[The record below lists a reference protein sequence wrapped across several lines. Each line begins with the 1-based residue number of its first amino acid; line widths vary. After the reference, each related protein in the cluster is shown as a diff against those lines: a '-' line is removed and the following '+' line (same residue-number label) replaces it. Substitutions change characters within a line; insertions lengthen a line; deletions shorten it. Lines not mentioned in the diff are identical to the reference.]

1 MEAVRIVFAGTPA
14 FAVPSLQ
21 ALQAHPSVDVVAVY
35 TQPDRPA
42 GRGRRLT
49 ARLVKQTAVAAGL
62 AVEQPPDLKLP
73 AALKRFA
80 SYKPELLV
88 VAAYGLMLPSDYLA
102 VPAAA
107 INVHASLLPRW
118 RGAAPIQRALMAGDD
133 RTGISIMRIVERL
146 DAGPVWLSKE
156 CLITDTDTGGT
167 LHDRLALLGSD
178 ALNES
183 IGRFIEGSIVES
195 PQNESFALY
204 AEKITSEDRAINWSD
219 PSTKIA
225 LQVRALNPV
234 PAALTR
240 LGQMDVKVFKC
251 RIEDSE
257 KRSRPGSILGLSRD
271 GIKMAT
277 GDGIVSIVELQPS
290 GKHRMSAESFIN
302 GYGSQL

>member
-1 MEAVRIVFAGTPA
+1 MESIRTVFAGTPA

-21 ALQAHPSVDVVAVY
+21 ALQAHPSVNVVAVY

-49 ARLVKQTAVAAGL
+49 ASLVKQTAVAAGL
-62 AVEQPPDLKLP
+62 AVEQPPDLKPL
-73 AALKRFA
+73 AALQRFA
-80 SYKPELLV
+80 SYKPDLLV
-88 VAAYGLMLPSDYLA
+88 VAAYGLILPSDYLG

-146 DAGPVWLSKE
+146 DAGPVWLSKD
-156 CLITDTDTGGT
+156 CLITNTDTGGT

-183 IGRFIEGSIVES
+183 IGRFLKGSIVES
-195 PQNESFALY
+195 PQNEASAIY
-204 AEKITSEDRAINWSD
+204 AEKITSEDRTINWSD
-219 PSTKIA
+219 PSAKIA
-225 LQVRALNPV
+225 FQVRALNPV
-234 PAALTR
+234 PTAATR
-240 LGQMDVKVFKC
+240 LGKMDIKVFEC
-251 RIEDSE
+251 RIESSG
-257 KRSRPGSILGLSRD
+257 KQSSPGSILGLSRD

-277 GDGIVSIVELQPS
+277 GDGILSIVELQPP